1 MKIQELFRNQAKA
14 LRNCCGLVWSVPW
27 QPLYLNTWSSIS
39 AAILEVCGIFRK
51 WTSLEEVSHWRQ
63 AMRHGLTS
71 DLLSAP
77 WLQKQCDGHPMAL
90 QPSLSPPQ
98 RSVDPQSV
106 NQEKAFLSP
115 SSCLLPGHSSK
126 KSSSHSSSLRASEER
141 SSLANYGCH
150 SHFSLGY
157 WCFNR
162 RSPKKA
168 RALARTMKKAVG
180 WVREVTMNRH
190 ANKEHGWGCEKE
202 APLYT
207 PGGHVDWGI
216 LYGNQF
222 RDVSRHENK
231 SHHMT

>member
-126 KSSSHSSSLRASEER
+126 KSSYHSSSLRASEER
-141 SSLANYGCH
+141 RGALWQTMAVTH
-150 SHFSLGY
+150 TLV
-157 WCFNR
+157 WVIDALIADP
-162 RSPKKA
+162 PKKQEHWQELW
-168 RALARTMKKAVG
+168 RRQWGGWKK
-180 WVREVTMNRH
+180 
-190 ANKEHGWGCEKE
+190 
-202 APLYT
+202 
-207 PGGHVDWGI
+207 
-216 LYGNQF
+216 
-222 RDVSRHENK
+222 
-231 SHHMT
+231 